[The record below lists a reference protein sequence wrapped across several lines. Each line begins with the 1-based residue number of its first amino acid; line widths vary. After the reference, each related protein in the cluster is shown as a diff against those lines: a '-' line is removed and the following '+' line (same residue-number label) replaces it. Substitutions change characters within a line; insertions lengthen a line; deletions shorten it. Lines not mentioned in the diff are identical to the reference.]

1 MVIGGQAV
9 LVYGE
14 LRFTQDVD
22 IVLGLAPD
30 QVGEVV
36 RLAD

>member
-1 MVIGGQAV
+1 M
-9 LVYGE
+9 VYGE